1 MNRRPARL
9 ERPFTMKDRFKFTAE
24 SSELEILIYGSISSW
39 NISARWISELLKQNP
54 SAKTIK
60 LRINSLGGSVFEG
73 AAIYNVLA
81 RHPAKK
87 ECDIDGVAASAASW
101 PVMACDVRRIGLNGF
116 YMIHEASGDTWGP
129 AAEHEK
135 TAKLLRQMNAQQVD
149 IYAKGSKL
157 SRADIAKAIEA
168 ETWYTAAEA
177 LKAGFVTEVADGVE
191 VASAEDLDDAFA
203 DYGFKNA
210 PEAKLTNFFS
220 FAASSRRERIP
231 AELLEQLTA
240 QAQPPAR
247 EPSST
252 GNEDTFMFNKKA
264 LAKKLGISEN
274 ASDEI
279 FEAAILAAVEQRDRL
294 ESALGKNGD
303 EAHGTALAWKEAAAQ
318 LPKAQEQLAALQKT
332 TEGQELEALVASGKK
347 AKKLTPALE
356 KQIRDDVASKEMS
369 LKSAKAFVTALP
381 AIAALE
387 DAEEDAEAETEG
399 AISSGAGKGKGNR
412 GSSAAGG
419 TPKHKGKTYAEMTG
433 NELVA
438 LKDENPTLFEAMRQH
453 AYDNDLI

>member
-1 MNRRPARL
+1 
-9 ERPFTMKDRFKFTAE
+9 MKDRFKFTAE

-54 SAKTIK
+54 STKIIK

-129 AAEHEK
+129 AGEHEK

-177 LKAGFVTEVADGVE
+177 LKAGFVTEVAEGVE
-191 VASAEDLDDAFA
+191 IASAEDLEDSFA
-203 DYGFKNA
+203 DYGFKSA
-210 PEAKLTNFFS
+210 PEAQLGRFFS
-220 FAASSRRERIP
+220 FAATSRRERIP
-231 AELLEQLTA
+231 AELLEQLSA

-247 EPSST
+247 EPSSQ
-252 GNEDTFMFNKKA
+252 GNEDTLMNKKA

-279 FEAAILAAVEQRDRL
+279 FEAAIFAAVDQVSRL
-294 ESALGKNGD
+294 EAALGKTGD
-303 EAHGTALAWKEAAAQ
+303 DAHGTALAWKEAAAQ
-318 LPKAQEQLAALQKT
+318 LPKAQEQLEALKKT
-332 TEGQELEALVASGKK
+332 TEGQELESLISDGKK

-387 DAEEDAEAETEG
+387 DAEDDAEAETEG
-399 AISSGAGKGKGNR
+399 AISSAAGKGKR
-412 GSSAAGG
+412 RSSAAAG

-438 LKDENPTLFEAMRQH
+438 LKDENPTLFEAMREH
-453 AYDNDLI
+453 AYDNDLV